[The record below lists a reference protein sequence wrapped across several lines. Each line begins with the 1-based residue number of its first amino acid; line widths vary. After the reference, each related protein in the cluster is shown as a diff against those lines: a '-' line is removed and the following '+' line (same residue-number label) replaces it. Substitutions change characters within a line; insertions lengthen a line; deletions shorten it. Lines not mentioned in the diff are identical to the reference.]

1 MNSYKYVYVLL
12 FFLNFGVLFSQDFS
26 ADWTGYFS
34 YLDIADISQS
44 DKKIF
49 AAADNAIFTFDINT
63 NEIDKISTINGL
75 SGESISSIHYSTD
88 YELLIIGYMNG
99 LMEIVF
105 DNDDDIL
112 TIIDIFDKPTISPE
126 NKIINHFNEYNGLVY
141 ISTDYG
147 ISVYDLNNLEFGDTY
162 FIGDFGSQIK
172 VKGTTIFNDHI
183 YSVSLDAGVR
193 KALVANPNLIDYQQW
208 ETIISSINWVGI
220 ETINDRLFAI
230 RTNKRLYE
238 IAADVFSVFQIYE
251 NKPVDIRNIDNR
263 LVVTTEKE
271 VFIYDNDLAQ
281 IFNATVNEEYD
292 PIFTSCTLTPNNDVF
307 IGTTGILD
315 SGKPGYGLLKT
326 SFTNPLEYESIHPEG
341 PLLNDVF
348 SIEVYANQIWAVFGG
363 YSISYGLT
371 GANRRTGISH
381 FKDEQWINTPY
392 DTLRL
397 ADVTNRPWYLSDV
410 SVNPFNLDQ
419 TQVSSF
425 FSGII
430 ETNEELPVTIYNQD
444 NSTIIPFTGTFHLT
458 PLNKY
463 DEDGALWVLN
473 SRVSLALNKYSDG
486 VWTGYDLL
494 DVIDSPGSSFGFSE
508 IIFAQ
513 DDTIFIGSYAHGL
526 IGLSVNGSSITNI
539 RSVDTEEQNMPSQYV
554 TSLAIDRRNQIWIG
568 TFKGLRVLYNT
579 SNFFTEPT
587 VSVNN
592 IVILEDGVPKE
603 LLSQQIIA
611 DIAVDGSNNKWVATI
626 GAGLF
631 YFSSDGQQTI
641 FHFTKDNSPLP
652 SNNILDL
659 GIEESNGTLF
669 IATDKGL
676 LSFNPG
682 SSAPIESLENAY
694 IYPNPVRPSFN
705 ISEDK
710 VKIKDLAKNVNIKI
724 IDIEGNLVAEA
735 ETRTNS
741 RYKGYNLEIDGGTA
755 FWNGRN
761 LSNNVVAS
769 GVYLVMLSD
778 LDTFE
783 TKALKIMVVR

>member
-1 MNSYKYVYVLL
+1 MNSFKYVSVLLL
-12 FFLNFGVLFSQDFS
+12 FFNFGALFSQDFS
-26 ADWTGYFS
+26 ADWVGYFS

-44 DKKIF
+44 DQKIY
-49 AAADNAIFTFDINT
+49 AAADNAIFTYDINT

-88 YELLIIGYMNG
+88 YELLIIGYING

-105 DNDDDIL
+105 DNDDDVL

-126 NKIINHFNEYNGLVY
+126 NKIINHFNEYDGVVY

-172 VKGTTIFNDHI
+172 VKGTTIYNDYI
-183 YSVSLDAGVR
+183 YAVSLDAGAR
-193 KALVANPNLIDYQQW
+193 KGLVTNPNLIDYQQW
-208 ETIISSINWVGI
+208 ETISGISNLSGVESIEN
-220 ETINDRLFAI
+220 RLFAI
-230 RTNKRLYE
+230 RTNGRMYE
-238 IAADVFSVFQIYE
+238 IVDDSFSLFQTFTDDA
-251 NKPVDIRNIDNR
+251 VDIRNINNR
-263 LVVTTEKE
+263 LIVTTEKE
-271 VFIYDNDLAQ
+271 VFIYDNNLVQ
-281 IFNATVNEEYD
+281 IFNAIVNEEYD
-292 PIFTSCTLTPNNDVF
+292 PIFTSCALTPNNDVF
-307 IGTTGILD
+307 IGTTGILN

-326 SFTNPLEYESIHPEG
+326 SFTNPLEYESVHPEG

-363 YSISYGLT
+363 YSITYGLV

-392 DTLRL
+392 DSLRSPEI
-397 ADVTNRPWYLSDV
+397 TNRPWYLSDV
-410 SVNPFNLDQ
+410 SVNPFNLDE
-419 TQVSSF
+419 TQISSF

-444 NSTIIPFTGTFHLT
+444 NSTIIPFTGAFHIT
-458 PLNKY
+458 PLSKY

-473 SRVSLALNKYSDG
+473 SRVSLALNKYNDG

-494 DVIDSPGSSFGFSE
+494 DVIDTPGSNFGFSE
-508 IIFAQ
+508 ILFAQ
-513 DDTIFIGSYAHGL
+513 DETIFLGSYAHGL
-526 IGLSVNGSSITNI
+526 IGLTINGSSITNI
-539 RSVDTEEQNMPSQYV
+539 RSVDAEEQNMPSAYV

-579 SNFFTEPT
+579 SNFFTAPT

-603 LLSQQIIA
+603 LLSQQIISE
-611 DIAVDGSNNKWVATI
+611 IAVDGSNNKWVATF

-631 YFSSDGQQTI
+631 YFSPDGQQTI
-641 FHFTKDNSPLP
+641 YQFNKDNSPLP

-659 GIEESNGTLF
+659 SIEESTGTLF

-682 SSAPIESLENAY
+682 SSVPPDSIENAY

-705 ISEDK
+705 ITEEK
-710 VKIKDLAKNVNIKI
+710 VKIKDIAKNVNIKI

-735 ETRTNS
+735 ETRTNK
-741 RYKGYNLEIDGGTA
+741 RYNGYNLEIDGGTA

-778 LDTFE
+778 LDTLE

>member
-12 FFLNFGVLFSQDFS
+12 LFLNFGTLFSQDFS
-26 ADWTGYFS
+26 ADWVGYFS

-44 DKKIF
+44 EEKIY
-49 AAADNAIFTFDINT
+49 AAADNAIFTYDINT
-63 NEIDKISTINGL
+63 NEIEKISTINGL
-75 SGESISSIHYSTD
+75 SGESISSIHYSSD
-88 YELLIIGYMNG
+88 YELLIIGYING

-105 DNDDDIL
+105 DDDDDVL

-147 ISVYDLNNLEFGDTY
+147 ISVYDLENLEFGDTY
-162 FIGDFGSQIK
+162 FIGNLGSQIK
-172 VKGTTIFNDHI
+172 VKGTTIYNEYI
-183 YSVSLDAGVR
+183 YAASLDAGVR
-193 KALVANPNLIDYQQW
+193 KALVTNPNLIDYQQW
-208 ETIISSINWVGI
+208 ETISTAPDWSGIQSIEN
-220 ETINDRLFAI
+220 RLFAI
-230 RTNKRLYE
+230 RTNGRFYE
-238 IAADVFSVFQIYE
+238 IVDDSFSVFQIY
-251 NKPVDIRNIDNR
+251 NDAPVDIRNIANR
-263 LVVTTEKE
+263 LIVTTEKE
-271 VFIYDNDLAQ
+271 VFIYDNNIVQ

-292 PIFTSCTLTPNNDVF
+292 PIFTSCTVTPNNDVF
-307 IGTTGILD
+307 IGTTGTLNV
-315 SGKPGYGLLKT
+315 GKPGYGLLKT
-326 SFTNPLEYESIHPEG
+326 SFTNPLEYESIHPES

-348 SIEVYANQIWAVFGG
+348 SIEVYANQIWVVYGG
-363 YSISYGLT
+363 YSISYGLS
-371 GANRRTGISH
+371 GANRYTGISH

-392 DTLRL
+392 DTLRF
-397 ADVTNRPWYLSDV
+397 AGVTNRPWYLSDV
-410 SVNPFNLDQ
+410 SVNPFNLEE
-419 TQVSSF
+419 THVSSF
-425 FSGII
+425 YSGII
-430 ETNEELPVTIYNQD
+430 ETNEELPVTVYNQD
-444 NSTIIPFTGTFHLT
+444 NSTIIPFAGSFHLT
-458 PLNKY
+458 PFSKY

-473 SRVSLALNKYSDG
+473 SRVSLALNKFNDG
-486 VWTGYDLL
+486 VWTGYDLS
-494 DVIDSPGSSFGFSE
+494 DVIDSPAASVGYSE
-508 IIFAQ
+508 IVFAQ
-513 DDTIFIGSYAHGL
+513 DGTIYIGSYAHGV
-526 IGLSVNGSSITNI
+526 IGLSINGSTINDI
-539 RSVDTEEQNMPSQYV
+539 RSVETEEQNMPSEYV

-568 TFKGLRVLYNT
+568 TFKGIRVLYNT
-579 SNFFTEPT
+579 SNFFTAPT
-587 VSVNN
+587 VSVNE

-641 FHFTKDNSPLP
+641 FHFTIDNSPLP

-659 GIEESNGTLF
+659 AIEESNGTLF

-682 SSAPIESLENAY
+682 SSAPTESLENAY

-705 ISEDK
+705 ITEDK
-710 VKIKDLAKNVNIKI
+710 VKIKDIAKNVNIKI

-778 LDTFE
+778 LETLE